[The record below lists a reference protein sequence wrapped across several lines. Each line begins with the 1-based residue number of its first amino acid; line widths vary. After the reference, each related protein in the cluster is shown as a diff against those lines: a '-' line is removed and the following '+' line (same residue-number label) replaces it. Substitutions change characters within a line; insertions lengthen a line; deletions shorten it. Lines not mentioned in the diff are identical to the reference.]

1 MTGSSMYRDR
11 PHLETRTKI
20 VATLGPAVWDE
31 PTLTQLLEAGV
42 DVARINCSHAD
53 HESIRRQVAR
63 VRRAA
68 MRLDKPTAILLDLQ
82 GPKIRTGKVPTP
94 LQLGQGDILTVVMNS
109 DVIGEGT
116 RVGTTYPEMVDD
128 VSIDDLVLFA
138 DGALSGVV
146 HAVRPAEGDEP
157 GEVDIRM
164 THGGPLGSHKGINLP
179 GVALSV
185 PCLTEKDLGDLAV
198 GLDVGVDYV
207 ALSFVQRASDI
218 AELKQKMAEHGQP
231 DVPVIAKIEKP
242 QAVDAIDE
250 ILALAEG
257 VMVARGDLGVEV
269 SIEKVPVYQKRII
282 SAAQRWGRLC
292 ITATQMLDSMER
304 NPRPTRAETTDVANA
319 ILDGT
324 DAVMLSGETSVG
336 DYPILAVRM
345 MDRIA
350 REVEGSRFFTPTRLD
365 EMVWLEGTSGG
376 LVVRSACWAASQC
389 NCPLVVFSWSGQT
402 ARQASKTRPLGPIY
416 ALTSN
421 AQTADRL
428 SLAWG
433 VTPLVVPPVDSVD
446 ELVNIGARALVD
458 QGYVSQGEE
467 LVILAGPSP
476 VAETANLFKLHVA
489 GG

>member
-1 MTGSSMYRDR
+1 MYELR
-11 PHLETRTKI
+11 PDLETRTKI
-20 VATLGPAVWDE
+20 VATLGPAAWDE
-31 PTLTQLLEAGV
+31 PTLTQLLETGV

-63 VRRAA
+63 VRRAS
-68 MRLDKPTAILLDLQ
+68 MRLGKPTAILLDLQ

-94 LQLGQGDILTVVMNS
+94 LELKDGDVLTVVMS
-109 DVIGEGT
+109 PDVIGEGT
-116 RVGTTYPEMVDD
+116 TVGTTYPEMVDD
-128 VSIDDLVLFA
+128 VTVGDLVLFA
-138 DGALSGVV
+138 DGALSGEVCG
-146 HAVRPAEGDEP
+146 VRPGEP

-185 PCLTEKDLGDLAV
+185 PCLTEKDLADLAV
-198 GLDVGVDYV
+198 GVDVGVDYV
-207 ALSFVQRASDI
+207 ALSFVQRAQDI
-218 AELKQKMAEHGQP
+218 RDLRAELERLGHP
-231 DVPVIAKIEKP
+231 RLPVIAKIEKP
-242 QAVDAIDE
+242 QAVEAIDS
-250 ILALAEG
+250 ILELAQG

-282 SAAQRWGRLC
+282 AAAQRFGKLC

-336 DYPILAVRM
+336 DYPVLAVRM
-345 MDRIA
+345 MDKIA
-350 REVEGSRFFTPTRLD
+350 REVEGSRFFTTPPV
-365 EMVWLEGTSGG
+365 EQMVWLTGSAG
-376 LVVRSACWAASQC
+376 LVVRSACWVASQRG
-389 NCPLVVFSWSGQT
+389 CPLVVFSWSGRT

-416 ALTSN
+416 ALTAN

-433 VTPLVVPPVDSVD
+433 VTPLVVPQVETVD
-446 ELVNIGARALVD
+446 EMVDLGARALLDKGLVHA
-458 QGYVSQGEE
+458 GEE

-476 VAETANLFKLHVA
+476 RAETANLFKLHVVEP
-489 GG
+489 

>member
-1 MTGSSMYRDR
+1 MYEHR

-20 VATLGPAVWDE
+20 VATLGPAAWDE
-31 PTLTQLLEAGV
+31 PTLTHLLEAGV

-68 MRLDKPTAILLDLQ
+68 MRLNKPTAILLDLQ
-82 GPKIRTGKVPTP
+82 GPKIRTGKVPQP
-94 LQLGQGDILTVVMNS
+94 LQLADGDILTVVMS
-109 DVIGEGT
+109 PDVVGAGT
-116 RVGTTYPEMVDD
+116 RVGTTYPEMADD
-128 VSIDDLVLFA
+128 VTPGDLVLFA
-138 DGALSGVV
+138 DGALSGEVA
-146 HAVRPAEGDEP
+146 AVRPAEGDAP
-157 GEVDIRM
+157 AEVDIRM

-185 PCLTEKDLGDLAV
+185 PCLTDKDLGDLAV

-207 ALSFVQRASDI
+207 ALSFVQRPKDI
-218 AELKQKMAEHGQP
+218 VELKAELARHGQP

-242 QAVDAIDE
+242 QAVEAIDAILD
-250 ILALAEG
+250 LAEG

-282 SAAQRWGRLC
+282 AAAQRHGRLC

-324 DAVMLSGETSVG
+324 DAVMLSGETSIG
-336 DYPILAVRM
+336 DYPVLAVRM
-345 MDRIA
+345 MDKIA
-350 REVEGSRFFTPTRLD
+350 REVEGSRFFTPTPLD
-365 EMVWLEGTSGG
+365 EMVWLEGSSG
-376 LVVRSACWAASQC
+376 LVVRSACWAASQRQ
-389 NCPLVVFSWSGQT
+389 CPLVVFSWSGQT
-402 ARQASKTRPLGPIY
+402 AREASKTRPLGPIY